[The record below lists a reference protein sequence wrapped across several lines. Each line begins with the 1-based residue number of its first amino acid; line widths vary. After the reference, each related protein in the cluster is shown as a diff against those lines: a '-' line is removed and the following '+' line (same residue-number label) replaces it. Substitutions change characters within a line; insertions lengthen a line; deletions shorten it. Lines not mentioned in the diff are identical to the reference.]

1 AISKME
7 SSSKE
12 NTQFFSKPMILSI
25 DRSSSRTKLSTS
37 KKKRTLCG
45 GIKVQLKPGI
55 IFLGALSFVYFAK
68 TLSGSYLKST
78 ITQIERR
85 FDIPSS
91 LVGLIDGSF
100 EIGWVQPVA
109 ILGPI
114 LGFLLGSLCAKLYV
128 DIGFIDMAPSFF
140 FLGTI
145 AITHKDP
152 HWVGAWSLGYLIAGM
167 VSNLAANPFWFL
179 SKHLPRPEIQ
189 KDSAE
194 QSRFIAEDNKHCCAT
209 YQSHFNFF
217 KVAKVCTRSTDF
229 ETTCHPSVLI
239 SHFFPTNKYP
249 FSFPEF
255 LPSLKSLLGNPV
267 YFLYL
272 CSSIIQFNS
281 LIGMVTYKPKYIE
294 QQFGQSSSKTNFI
307 IGMVKILV
315 AGNEADATL
324 FGV

>member
-1 AISKME
+1 M
-7 SSSKE
+7 
-12 NTQFFSKPMILSI
+12 L
-25 DRSSSRTKLSTS
+25 L
-37 KKKRTLCG
+37 LC
-45 GIKVQLKPGI
+45 QNH
-55 IFLGALSFVYFAK
+55 
-68 TLSGSYLKST
+68 YLKST

-100 EIGWVQPVA
+100 EIGMFYTHSPYFANKPKLIGAGCIIMSLGTFLTPPHVPCTYLHPQRATWGLLGGAGWDLGDLGGLSQTPASPSSPPLVLFLQHTPVA

-128 DIGFIDMAPSFF
+128 DIGFIDM
-140 FLGTI
+140 GTI

-194 QSRFIAEDNKHCCAT
+194 QSRFI
-209 YQSHFNFF
+209 
-217 KVAKVCTRSTDF
+217 
-229 ETTCHPSVLI
+229 
-239 SHFFPTNKYP
+239 
-249 FSFPEF
+249 F